1 MEDIKMNE
9 ILKVLIK
16 AFDSAT
22 ALKAIVDF
30 EKNITSS
37 NIREKYINILNLELK
52 NIDNQYDKIEDD
64 IRKNIHNFS
73 EKNYYISK
81 AMNNRKKEKVKIK
94 LEYFITDMVII
105 LIKPLLVIVSILIYI
120 KSNQKKQVVNVQ

>member
-1 MEDIKMNE
+1 MNE

>member
-1 MEDIKMNE
+1 MNE

-94 LEYFITDMVII
+94 LEYFITYMVII

>member
-1 MEDIKMNE
+1 MNE

-64 IRKNIHNFS
+64 IRK
-73 EKNYYISK
+73 KY
-81 AMNNRKKEKVKIK
+81 
-94 LEYFITDMVII
+94 T
-105 LIKPLLVIVSILIYI
+105 
-120 KSNQKKQVVNVQ
+120 

>member
-1 MEDIKMNE
+1 MIKLKM
-9 ILKVLIK
+9 IL
-16 AFDSAT
+16 
-22 ALKAIVDF
+22 
-30 EKNITSS
+30 E
-37 NIREKYINILNLELK
+37 
-52 NIDNQYDKIEDD
+52 
-64 IRKNIHNFS
+64 KNIHNFS